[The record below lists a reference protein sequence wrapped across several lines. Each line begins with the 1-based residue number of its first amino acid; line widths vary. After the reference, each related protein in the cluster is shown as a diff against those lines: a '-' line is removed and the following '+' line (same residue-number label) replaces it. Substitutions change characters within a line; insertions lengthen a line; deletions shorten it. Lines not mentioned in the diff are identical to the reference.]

1 MKILFITDNF
11 PPEVNAP
18 ASRTFEHVSNWSSD
32 SSVEIIVITCFPN
45 FPKGKVFDGY
55 KNKFYESSY
64 INNIRVI
71 RVWSYISRNQGTF
84 RRILDYLSFAV
95 SSSIVGLFIKCD
107 IIVATSPQFFTTWAA
122 WFLSKLKRVPWIFEL
137 RDLWPDTISAVSNIK
152 NSFIIS
158 LLHKIE
164 INLYRSADSI
174 IALTHS
180 FKENLISR
188 GIDRKKISVI
198 TNGVDLKF
206 FKEEKNPQLIDRLGI
221 KDKFIIGYI
230 GTHGLCQGL
239 QFIIE
244 LIPRIKR
251 DDIHFLFVGEG
262 ATKKDLINKAKKL
275 QIRNIT
281 FLDMIKKKNV
291 PQYLSIC
298 HITLVPLINDPLFK
312 TVIPSKIFESAA
324 IKRPILLGVKG
335 ESEAIIKKYN
345 AGICYEPE
353 NQDSFMTSFN
363 SLLDYSNYSNYQK
376 GCTKLAND
384 FNREILAKKMLTIIK
399 ETYKQRQNL

>member
-18 ASRTFEHVSNWSSD
+18 ASRTFEHISSWSND
-32 SSVEIIVITCFPN
+32 ASVEIIVITCFPN

-71 RVWSYISRNQGTF
+71 RVWSYISKNQGTF
-84 RRILDYLSFAV
+84 RRILDYLSFAF
-95 SSSIVGLFIKCD
+95 SSAIVGVFVKCD
-107 IIVATSPQFFTTWAA
+107 IIVATSPQFFTTWSA

-152 NSFIIS
+152 NSFIIR

-174 IALTHS
+174 VALTYS

-206 FKEEKNPQLIDRLGI
+206 FKEENSPEVIDKLGI
-221 KDKFIIGYI
+221 KNKFIIGYI

-244 LIPRIKR
+244 LIPSIKR

-262 ATKKDLINKAKKL
+262 ATKKDLINKAKDL
-275 QIRNIT
+275 QIKNIT
-281 FLDMIKKKNV
+281 FLNMIKKKNV
-291 PQYLSIC
+291 PKYLSSC
-298 HITLVPLINDPLFK
+298 HITIVPLINDPLFK

-324 IKRPILLGVKG
+324 IKRPVLLGVKG
-335 ESEAIIKKYN
+335 EAKAIIKKYN
-345 AGICYEPE
+345 AGLCYEPE
-353 NQDSFMTSFN
+353 NRESFIASLN
-363 SLLDYSNYSNYQK
+363 SLLNYSNYNNYKQ

-399 ETYKQRQNL
+399 ETYQQRQNL